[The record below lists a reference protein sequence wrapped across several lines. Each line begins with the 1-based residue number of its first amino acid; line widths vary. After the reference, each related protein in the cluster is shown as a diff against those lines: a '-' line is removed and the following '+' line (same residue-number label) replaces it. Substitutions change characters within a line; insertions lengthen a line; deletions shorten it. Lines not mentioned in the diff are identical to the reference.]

1 MSLRL
6 SYFYEYI
13 TLGVESIMAYWRIQ
27 VTRDL
32 GSLGS
37 DCLVIL
43 TTLMVTLFILLLVA
57 DNDKVGYTELPTSSS
72 MDP

>member
-1 MSLRL
+1 
-6 SYFYEYI
+6 
-13 TLGVESIMAYWRIQ
+13 MAYWRIQ